1 MYRESS
7 MGERVFPIFS
17 YLSGVQLSVTNLFC
31 SHRKALKNSYIMQG
45 VRKKN
50 KIFSLIGSKRNFGI
64 AESQTKNN
72 KN

>member
-17 YLSGVQLSVTNLFC
+17 YLSGVRLSVTNPFC
-31 SHRKALKNSYIMQG
+31 SRRKALNNIYVMQG

-50 KIFSLIGSKRNFGI
+50 KIFSLKLDQKETLGLLNHR
-64 AESQTKNN
+64 
-72 KN
+72 